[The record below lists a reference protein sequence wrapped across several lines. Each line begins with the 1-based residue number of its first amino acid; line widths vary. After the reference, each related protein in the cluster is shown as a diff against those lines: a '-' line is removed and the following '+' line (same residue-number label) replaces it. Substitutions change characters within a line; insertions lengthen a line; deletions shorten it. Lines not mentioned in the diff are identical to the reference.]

1 MLVMGPL
8 PRREVEK
15 WKTNNHEIISGES
28 GKGAGERREPER
40 KKKDGCLSSPSPPP
54 PSPEPLRPQAHAI
67 QSLIICAIN

>member
-54 PSPEPLRPQAHAI
+54 PSAPSTGTCYSKPHNLCH
-67 QSLIICAIN
+67 